1 MTLVLTLTLVFGMDG
16 WRPWSVVLWS
26 VTLTPWMDR
35 WLMVW
40 MDGSMVCD
48 PDPVTPGWMDSHLTL
63 TMVFGLDKWS
73 VTCDPGLDG

>member
-1 MTLVLTLTLVFGMDG
+1 VTLVLTLTLVFGVDG

-40 MDGSMVCD
+40 MGRD
-48 PDPVTPGWMDSHLTL
+48 PDPVT
-63 TMVFGLDKWS
+63 
-73 VTCDPGLDG
+73 LDGWRAM